1 MAAPTIEK
9 PTEMTTETASVHV
22 PNETE
27 SKPTSK
33 LPSKEALGAAATSL
47 ISNESI
53 PAEISVP
60 QEVQEVSHM
69 PIDENSQLFA
79 DDDRSLSE
87 VLHDMAAKQR
97 TTPLEKEY
105 ALDTM
110 LGPTTLLNRVQDQ
123 LKSILQSV
131 ANTNPDLLT
140 NEQREILAILEE
152 AESKD

>member
-9 PTEMTTETASVHV
+9 PTETTTETASTHALQ
-22 PNETE
+22 ETE
-27 SKPTSK
+27 SRPASK
-33 LPSKEALGAAATSL
+33 IPSKEALGAAATSL

-53 PAEISVP
+53 PAEASAP
-60 QEVQEVSHM
+60 QGVQEISHM

-87 VLHDMAAKQR
+87 VLHDMVAKQR